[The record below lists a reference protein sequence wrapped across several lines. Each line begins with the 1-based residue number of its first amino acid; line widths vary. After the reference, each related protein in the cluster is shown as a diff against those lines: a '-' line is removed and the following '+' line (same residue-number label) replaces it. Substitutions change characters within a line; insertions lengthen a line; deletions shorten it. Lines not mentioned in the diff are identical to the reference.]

1 MMKIP
6 RKNKH
11 WAQEI
16 EKALEASIS
25 SLTSL
30 DELSKQS
37 LFKLA
42 VPHVIRNRGLSKKD
56 VPRDLG
62 KDYMA
67 ECEQGLKVDPEAI
80 KHYETQF
87 IIAYVDAHREMGLI
101 NERKLDEIVEFV
113 LHHHVYTIE
122 EF

>member
-1 MMKIP
+1 MKIP

-42 VPHVIRNRGLSKKD
+42 VPHIIRNRGLSKKD